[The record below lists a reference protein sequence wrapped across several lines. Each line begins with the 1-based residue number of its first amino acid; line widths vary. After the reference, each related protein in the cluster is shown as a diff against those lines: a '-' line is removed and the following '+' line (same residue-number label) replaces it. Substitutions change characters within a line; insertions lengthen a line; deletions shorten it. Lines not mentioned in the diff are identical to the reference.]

1 VRLFRRRYRREFRA
15 EDGLL
20 DWFYV
25 RYRYLYLFAGLALLA
40 LLWTGFGALL
50 KRVPPVDARGDG
62 PGLTTA
68 RFTWAQGSVKVRR
81 AGTVEWVA
89 ADRRTP
95 LGRYDLVRTGPRS
108 VAEIAFFD
116 NTVIHLRPDS
126 LVTIQDSLEDRATR
140 QRRVAWHITSGEVNF
155 QTLRKNVPES
165 QTTVSTPT
173 LRGDVDDLTRASM
186 TVAGTGATDVRLFGG
201 SARMITRAGETIHL
215 ASSEALR
222 VDQSGKS
229 QVKLPL
235 PAAPVL
241 LEPPHQ
247 AKLLSRSSAGSTV
260 MLSWTAVP
268 GATSYHVVMDD
279 SAFFTGP
286 FLDRRGLTENTVQI
300 RGLDRGRYYWR
311 VAAQASPELE
321 GGFSD
326 FARLTIAHPS
336 QALELPPP
344 PLFVEAV
351 EMRTNILHVKGT
363 TSPGAS
369 VTVNAARVDVRPD
382 GSFNDFLTLEKPGSQ
397 QVVVR
402 ATGLEGG
409 ETVKR
414 FNVTVVEP

>member
-1 VRLFRRRYRREFRA
+1 MSLLRRDGRTFRA
-15 EDGLL
+15 EDVV

-25 RYRYLYLFAGLALLA
+25 RYRSLHLVLAAALLLLFWTSFYA
-40 LLWTGFGALL
+40 LLRRPPSPPNRVESSGA
-50 KRVPPVDARGDG
+50 
-62 PGLTTA
+62 TTA
-68 RFTWAQGSVKVRR
+68 RFSWAEGSVKVRR

-89 ADRRTP
+89 ADSRVP

-126 LVTIQDSLEDRATR
+126 LVTIQDSVEDRETR

-165 QTTVSTPT
+165 LTTVSTPT
-173 LRGDVDDLTRASM
+173 LRGDIDDLTKASL
-186 TVAGTGATDVRLFGG
+186 TVAGSGATDVRLFGG
-201 SARMITRAGETIHL
+201 SARMRTKAGETIQI
-215 ASSEALR
+215 AAAEALR
-222 VDQSGKS
+222 VDPSGKS
-229 QVKLPL
+229 LIKIPL

-247 AKLLSRSSAGSTV
+247 AKLLSRDPARSTV

-279 SAFFTGP
+279 SAYFSGP
-286 FLDRRGLTENTVQI
+286 FLDRRGLTENQVQI
-300 RGLDRGRYYWR
+300 RGLDSGRYYWR
-311 VAAQASPELE
+311 VAAQASQDVE

-336 QALELPPP
+336 QAIELPSP
-344 PLFVEAV
+344 PLFVETV
-351 EMRTNILHVKGT
+351 ELRANILHVKGT

-369 VTVNAARVDVRPD
+369 LTVNALRVDVRPD

-397 QVVVR
+397 QVIVR
-402 ATGLEGG
+402 ATGVEGG
-409 ETVKR
+409 EAVRR